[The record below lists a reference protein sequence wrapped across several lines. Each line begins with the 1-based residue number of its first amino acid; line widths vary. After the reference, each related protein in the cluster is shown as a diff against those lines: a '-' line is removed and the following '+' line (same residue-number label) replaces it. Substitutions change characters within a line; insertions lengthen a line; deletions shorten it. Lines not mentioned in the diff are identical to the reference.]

1 MEIRESRAVDPS
13 ISRRGAPFA
22 ATALST
28 VCVLCSHNCGV
39 RVDVE
44 AGCITKVRADPTSPI
59 REGYFCNKGATIG
72 HYVDH
77 AQRTRVP
84 LRRRADGSFE
94 ETSWDTAIAEIAHRL
109 GELRREHGPRSI
121 GLVGVGGQGNHMD
134 APWAQGFM
142 KAIGSRRTFN
152 AYAQEKTQHHLID
165 AWMFDAPPNV
175 FFHADQEHSEF
186 IVLMGTNPRISN
198 RGHNA
203 TDFLLALA
211 QDPARTLVAID
222 PRETETTRG
231 ADRHLK
237 IKPGTDAQILLG
249 LAAAIVQNEL
259 TDMAFLAERTSGFE
273 EVRAFLGRVEVSVME
288 ERAGLAA
295 GTLGQ
300 LAGDMAGAKSAS
312 IFFDLGVEQQPFS
325 TLISYLI
332 RLNLVLT
339 GNVGNRGGNL
349 FLENFTP
356 PTRSANRFEEPE
368 RALASGIPAIRAL
381 GQTGLFSPTLI
392 PEEILLDHPERLRAL
407 IVEGANPLLSYSDTG
422 RWRKAVGAL
431 DLLVVIDPAFTETAR
446 HADYVLPTPSGYEK
460 WEISLFPKRHPEIH
474 AQLRPPVVP
483 VRGSGLPE
491 AEIYVRLLE
500 AMGLVLPPPD
510 ELVRLG
516 DKHDVDARAAFLP
529 TAFAALTPVL
539 ERGLDPEA
547 QILAWAY
554 RTIGRHFDAPTL
566 VAVWTL
572 CQQNAL
578 GRRNSVVRTLGE
590 QWRERPAGEIGEEIF
605 GRLLAHPEGVEV
617 ARVSDTGNLEDNL
630 GWEDG
635 RIRLA
640 IEPMLAEMRRA
651 LETTSATTRE
661 FPLVLGSG
669 LRTRWT
675 ANTIQRDRAWRKGRG
690 PHCTLALHGTDAA
703 LLGIGDGERVRL
715 TTRAASVELPAVIDD
730 RMQPGFVSM
739 PNGFGMHYDTAAGG
753 IEVDGVNMNELTS
766 VDDRDPFTGC
776 PYHRWLP
783 CRVERLTAAD
793 SVPLEPDTRGA

>member
-1 MEIRESRAVDPS
+1 MEVRESRAADPS
-13 ISRRGAPFA
+13 ISRRGVPFE
-22 ATALST
+22 ATALAT

-39 RVDVE
+39 LVDVE
-44 AGCITKVRADPTSPI
+44 AGCIAKVRADPASPI

-94 ETSWDTAIAEIAHRL
+94 EISWETAIAEIAERL
-109 GELRREHGPRSI
+109 DAIRRQHGPRSI

-142 KAIGSRRTFN
+142 KALGSRRTFN

-186 IVLMGTNPRISN
+186 ILLMGTNPRISN

-203 TDFLLALA
+203 TDFFLALA
-211 QDPARTLVAID
+211 KDPARTLVAID

-237 IKPGTDAQILLG
+237 IKPGSDAQLLLG

-259 TDMAFLAERTSGFE
+259 TDMAFLAARTSGFE
-273 EVRAFLGRVEVSVME
+273 EVRALLGRVEVEAME
-288 ERAGLAA
+288 ERAGLAM
-295 GTLGQ
+295 GTLRQ
-300 LAGDMAGAKSAS
+300 LATDMAGAKSAS

-339 GNVGNRGGNL
+339 GNVGNPGGNL

-356 PTRSANRFEEPE
+356 PQRSPNRFEEPE

-422 RWRKAVGAL
+422 RWREAVGAL

-446 HADYVLPTPSGYEK
+446 RADYVLPTPTGYEK

-474 AQLRPPVVP
+474 TQLRPPVVP
-483 VRGSGLPE
+483 VRGAGLPE

-500 AMGLVLPPPD
+500 AMGLALAAP
-510 ELVRLG
+510 EALVRLG
-516 DKHDVDARAAFLP
+516 DDPGPEARAAFLP
-529 TAFAALTPVL
+529 AALGELGPVL

-547 QILAWAY
+547 QIMAWAY

-578 GRRNSVVRTLGE
+578 GRRDSVVRALGE
-590 QWRERPAGEIGEEIF
+590 EWRERGAGEIGEEIF
-605 GRLLAHPEGVEV
+605 RRLLAHPEGVAV
-617 ARVSDTGNLEDNL
+617 ARTSETANLEDNL
-630 GWEDG
+630 GWADG

-651 LETTSATTRE
+651 LATTSSTTPE

-703 LLGIGDGERVRL
+703 MLGIGEGERVRL

-730 RMQPGFVSM
+730 RLQPGFVAM
-739 PNGFGMHYDTAAGG
+739 PNGFGMQYDTAAGG
-753 IEVDGVNMNELTS
+753 VEIDGVNMNELTS
-766 VDDRDPFTGC
+766 VEDRDPFTGC
-776 PYHRWLP
+776 PYHRWMP
-783 CRVERLTAAD
+783 CRVERIAANE
-793 SVPLEPDTRGA
+793 SSPRERAAGGV